1 MALLPPKPFKSYP
14 ELTALLASRGM
25 ALQDPVRA
33 QRKLA
38 QVGYYRLSGFW
49 FPCRQYELTPDGAV
63 QVSKLVGKPLRS
75 NAFLPGTSFDAVFN
89 LYLLD
94 KKLRQLMLDG
104 LERVE
109 VFVRSAM
116 AHEIGYQ
123 HPLAYQDAQYIN
135 PNQTQTYID
144 ARGVKRNAWQEWSK
158 RQNEQVNRSHEDCI
172 AWHRIS
178 NKAMPFWVVVEAWD
192 FGTVSKYFEML
203 KGSLQNRVCARL
215 GVANA
220 KVLKVWLQELNTL
233 RNRCAHHTRIWNQT
247 LGNPLPV
254 LHDPYFQQL
263 ALDTN
268 ARTRLLGLVAVL
280 NYLVRKIGPNSTW
293 LQEVADV
300 MDRKP
305 ALPGCTWQAMGVSN
319 GNGFPRPAFGLS
331 NTKDNSAHAKVG
343 DFQ

>member
-1 MALLPPKPFKSYP
+1 MALLPPKPVKSYP
-14 ELTALLASRGM
+14 ELIALLASRGR
-25 ALQDPVRA
+25 ALPDPAKA

-49 FPCRQYELTPDGAV
+49 FPCRQYKLTPVGTV
-63 QVSKLVGKPLRS
+63 QISALLGKPLRS

-104 LERVE
+104 LERLK
-109 VFVRSAM
+109 VFVRSAIE
-116 AHEIGYQ
+116 HEIGYQ
-123 HPLAYQDAQYIN
+123 HPLTYQDAQYIN

-144 ARGVKRNAWQEWSK
+144 ARGVKRNAWQEWGK
-158 RQNEQVNRSHEDCI
+158 RQNEQVNRSHEGCI

-178 NKAMPFWVVVEAWD
+178 NKAMPFWVVVKVWG

-215 GVANA
+215 GVLNA

-233 RNRCAHHTRIWNQT
+233 HNRCVHHTRIWNQT
-247 LGNPLPV
+247 LEKPLPV
-254 LHDPYFQQL
+254 LHDPYFQEL
-263 ALDTN
+263 VLDTN
-268 ARTRLLGLVAVL
+268 ARTRLLGLVVVL
-280 NYLVRKIGPNSTW
+280 KYLEFKIDSSSTC

-305 ALPGCTWQAMGVSN
+305 ALPGCTCQAIGASN

-331 NTKDNSAHAKVG
+331 NIKDNLAHAEVG